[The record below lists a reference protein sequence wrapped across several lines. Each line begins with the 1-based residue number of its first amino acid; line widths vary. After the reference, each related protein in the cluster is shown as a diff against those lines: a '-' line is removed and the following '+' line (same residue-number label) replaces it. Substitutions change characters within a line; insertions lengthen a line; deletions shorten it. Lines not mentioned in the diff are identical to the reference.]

1 MFQEKGREAVRN
13 GSQAKVL
20 IPQSSIIKQ
29 LHEFVTLAALLSGLV
44 QGGGPIIHRLGF
56 YTVVRKAYRFSSDM
70 V

>member
-20 IPQSSIIKQ
+20 ILQSSVIKQ
-29 LHEFVTLAALLSGLV
+29 VHGFVTLAALLRGLV
-44 QGGGPIIHRLGF
+44 QGGGPIHRLGF